1 MKQSV
6 RVFLAAAALAGVV
19 LAQPKKEPVDY
30 VNPYIGGI
38 GHMLTA
44 TSPMVQLPYGMMR
57 LMPNTTEGPE
67 RYLAR
72 KISGF
77 PAGGVVL
84 MPTAGPVE
92 TDRARYA
99 SDFDRDFETVTPYYG
114 SDVLDKYGITV
125 EYTVARR
132 SAFYRFTWPRG
143 GADHVLLVAGGGE
156 LRVAGPETITG
167 FAGGAGAREYFFAVF
182 STPFSAPHPYAA
194 QPPEGGRGG
203 RGGGRGAGGAGAGL
217 AVDVAPPSGN
227 AVTVRV
233 GMSYISVEQAQKNLA
248 ADIPEPN
255 FERVRAA
262 ARAVWNRELGK
273 LSVEGGTEKQRTIFY
288 TALYR
293 SMGRPN
299 DITEEGGRY
308 FSGID
313 GQAHAS
319 EGHPFYVG
327 DNFWDTHRSLHPL
340 QLLLDPQRQVDMIR
354 SLIRMYE
361 QTGWLPTVPNM
372 GGDRGVMIGHHA
384 DQVILDTYMKGY
396 RDFDA
401 EKAYAGMRKNAT
413 EATMLPW
420 RRGPLTVLDQV
431 YQEKGF
437 FPALAKG
444 EKETVAEVHP
454 SERRQAVAVTLE
466 NCYDDWAVAQMAK
479 ALHKDDDYAYFTRRA
494 HNYENVFDKRIGL
507 MAPKTA
513 GGNWVEGF
521 DPKLG
526 GGQGGRD
533 YFAEMNSWSYTFH
546 VPHDV
551 QGLMNLM
558 GGREEFAAK
567 LDALFSESYG
577 TSKYVFLG
585 QFPDMTGLIG
595 QYAQGNEPSFHIPY
609 LYDFAGQPWKSQFRL
624 RQIMK
629 VWYDDGLL
637 GIPGDDD
644 GGATSSW
651 YVLSA
656 MGFYPATAGVPVYE
670 IGSPLFR
677 QTRISL
683 ANGKTFTITARNVS
697 ERNKYIQSAE
707 LNGRPLNKP
716 WFTHTDLVSGGTLL
730 LEMGPRPNPNWGSAP
745 DAAPPSMSR

>member
-1 MKQSV
+1 VS
-6 RVFLAAAALAGVV
+6 ALAGT
-19 LAQPKKEPVDY
+19 LFAQPKKEPVDY
-30 VNPYIGGI
+30 VNPHVGGI
-38 GHMLTA
+38 GHLLTA
-44 TSPMVQLPYGMMR
+44 TSPTVQLPYGMMR

-72 KISGF
+72 KLAGF

-84 MPTAGPVE
+84 MPTAGPLE
-92 TDRARYA
+92 TDRTKYA

-125 EYTVARR
+125 EYTVGRR
-132 SAFYRFTWPRG
+132 AAFYRFTWPRG
-143 GADHVLLVAGGGE
+143 GADHLLMVAGGE
-156 LRVAGPETITG
+156 IQATGPDTVTG
-167 FAGGAGAREYFFAVF
+167 FAGGAGVREYFYAVF
-182 STPFSAPHPYAA
+182 STPFSSPHPWRAEA
-194 QPPEGGRGG
+194 PESGRGG
-203 RGGGRGAGGAGAGL
+203 RGGGRGAGVAGAGL
-217 AVDVAPPSGN
+217 AVDLAPTSGDPI
-227 AVTVRV
+227 TVRV
-233 GMSYISVEQAQKNLA
+233 GMSYISVEQAHRNLT

-255 FERVRAA
+255 FERVKAA
-262 ARAVWNRELGK
+262 ARAAWNRELGK
-273 LSVEGGTEKQRTIFY
+273 LAIEGGTEKQRTIFY

-299 DITEEGGRY
+299 DITEDGGQY

-313 GQAHAS
+313 SQVHPS
-319 EGHPFYVG
+319 DGHPFYVG

-354 SLIRMYE
+354 SLLRMYDL
-361 QTGWLPTVPNM
+361 TGWLPTVPNM
-372 GGDRGVMIGHHA
+372 AGDRGVMIGHHA
-384 DQVILDTYMKGY
+384 DPFILDTYMKGY
-396 RDFDA
+396 RDFDT

-420 RRGPLTVLDQV
+420 RRGPLTALDRV
-431 YQEKGF
+431 YQDKGF

-444 EKETVAEVHP
+444 ERETVAEVHP

-479 ALHKDDDYAYFTRRA
+479 ALHKDDDYAYFTKRA

-507 MAPKTA
+507 AAPKTA
-513 GGNWVEGF
+513 DGNWVEGF

-533 YFAEMNSWSYTFH
+533 YFAEMNAWSYTFH
-546 VPHDV
+546 VQHDV

-558 GGREEFAAK
+558 GGREAFLAK

-577 TSKYVFLG
+577 TSKYTFLG

-609 LYDFAGQPWKSQFRL
+609 LYDFAGQPWKAQFRL

-644 GGATSSW
+644 GGSTSSW

-670 IGSPLFR
+670 IGSPLFP
-677 QTRISL
+677 QVRISL
-683 ANGKTFTITARNVS
+683 HNGKTFTITARNVS
-697 ERNKYIQSAE
+697 DRNKYIQSAE
-707 LNGRPLNKP
+707 LNGKPLNTP
-716 WFTHTDLVSGGTLL
+716 WFTHADLVNGGTLVL
-730 LEMGPRPNPNWGSAP
+730 AMGPQPNRNWGSAP